1 MLFENLNFKKYYVLR
16 KLRNLY
22 SAAFLS
28 VYVFRKD
35 ALVGLNY
42 RLFALL
48 NDCLTLPFFDPL
60 HGITHCLENGLD
72 IFLLICIKL

>member
-1 MLFENLNFKKYYVLR
+1 MTYDIRAISDFKIQFSLNLAHKIF
-16 KLRNLY
+16 RN
-22 SAAFLS
+22 
-28 VYVFRKD
+28 D
-35 ALVGLNY
+35 TLVGLNY